1 MILRQVIVCAGLIFK
16 NFSERLLRSIP
27 VKRFDRDTARACC
40 LLRLTLWGRLA
51 SSFAAQR
58 FLENPFA
65 WYAPCPFWLHFH
77 IFVHFYTL
85 QLTHAVLRLAKTSR
99 LKMPKMGRRP
109 SSRSIWKFLRC
120 VVNFD
125 FLFGNL
131 LRHSMY
137 GLKSRYIV
145 DSLRHLASSLVP
157 SLHSL

>member
-51 SSFAAQR
+51 SSFAARR

-65 WYAPCPFWLHFH
+65 WYAPTLLILAAFSHLRA
-77 IFVHFYTL
+77 L

-99 LKMPKMGRRP
+99 LKMLKMGRRP
-109 SSRSIWKFLRC
+109 SSRSIWKFFRC
-120 VVNFD
+120 VVIFD

-131 LRHSMY
+131 LRHLMY

-145 DSLRHLASSLVP
+145 DSLRHHASSLIP

>member
-51 SSFAAQR
+51 SSFAAPR
-58 FLENPFA
+58 FLEKTFA
-65 WYAPCPFWLHFH
+65 WYAPRLFWLHFH
-77 IFVHFYTL
+77 ICFRAL

-99 LKMPKMGRRP
+99 LKMLKMGRRP
-109 SSRSIWKFLRC
+109 SSRSIWKFFRC
-120 VVNFD
+120 VVIFD

-131 LRHSMY
+131 LRHLMY

>member
-1 MILRQVIVCAGLIFK
+1 MLPVTVDTLGQIGVFFCGPTVLGENIRMVCTSPILAA
-16 NFSERLLRSIP
+16 FSHLR
-27 VKRFDRDTARACC
+27 A
-40 LLRLTLWGRLA
+40 
-51 SSFAAQR
+51 
-58 FLENPFA
+58 
-65 WYAPCPFWLHFH
+65 
-77 IFVHFYTL
+77 L

-99 LKMPKMGRRP
+99 LKMLKMGRRP
-109 SSRSIWKFLRC
+109 SSRSIWKFFRC

-131 LRHSMY
+131 LRHLMY

>member
-51 SSFAAQR
+51 SSFAARR
-58 FLENPFA
+58 FLGKTFA
-65 WYAPCPFWLHFH
+65 WYGPCPFWLHFH
-77 IFVHFYTL
+77 ICFRAL

-99 LKMPKMGRRP
+99 LKMLKMGRRP
-109 SSRSIWKFLRC
+109 SSRSIWKFFRC

-131 LRHSMY
+131 LRHLMY

-145 DSLRHLASSLVP
+145 DSLRHLARSLVP

>member
-51 SSFAAQR
+51 SSFAARR

-65 WYAPCPFWLHFH
+65 WYAPTLPILAAFSHLRA
-77 IFVHFYTL
+77 L

-99 LKMPKMGRRP
+99 LKMLKMGRRP
-109 SSRSIWKFLRC
+109 SSRSIWKFFRC
-120 VVNFD
+120 VVIFD

-131 LRHSMY
+131 LRHLMY

-145 DSLRHLASSLVP
+145 DSLRHLARSLVP